1 MTTSEPASER
11 IDPAAS
17 WRVKRH
23 YAALVLLAVIAVLF
37 VCAKWFSRSTDA
49 APVSAVAVPAAS
61 AAPAIPAEPAKATH
75 APEDSEKQRLLGSW
89 RDQYY
94 GERTMTFLADGT
106 GTMIIKLDSV
116 GQAIYGPQLLFDLAW
131 TIRDGALE
139 MKFTGGEPKD
149 SVATISKLWGD
160 THLQKIESLTEA
172 ELQLRSTDSQNL
184 YTLKRLPDSQP

>member
-1 MTTSEPASER
+1 M
-11 IDPAAS
+11 AAG
-17 WRVKRH
+17 RRARRH
-23 YAALVLLAVIAVLF
+23 FAALVLLAVIGVLF
-37 VCAKWFSRSTDA
+37 VRAKWFSRSTDA
-49 APVSAVAVPAAS
+49 APVSVVVVPAAT
-61 AAPAIPAEPAKATH
+61 AAPAMPAEPFEVEH
-75 APEDSEKQRLLGSW
+75 APEDAERRRLLGSW

-94 GERTMTFLADGT
+94 GERTMTFLADGA

-131 TIRDGALE
+131 TIRDGVLE

-160 THLQKIESLTEA
+160 THLQKIESLTES